1 VETVAPVT
9 TAPEDLGT
17 ESPTRDLR
25 GVTGGLATVLATGLA
40 LYALYWV
47 VGIVQPLVYRI
58 TFLMLALVLSFLFYP
73 AGGRDRARATPIDW
87 ALIVLTCLALAWPIV
102 DFEEFIYRAA
112 DPTAL
117 DVTAGVIV
125 IIAVLEAT
133 RRTTGWLLPATA
145 AAFLVYSFY
154 GPLLDLV
161 GLSLFAHRGYDPP
174 RIVGTSF
181 MTLEGI
187 FGVPLDV
194 ASTYIIL
201 FSLYGAILTVS
212 GAGRFFVDWSMALVG
227 KSGSSAGP
235 GRAVT
240 VAGLLLG
247 TISGSGVANTVT
259 LGSVAWPLLRR
270 ARYPPEMGGA
280 VLSAAGI
287 GAIICPPVLGAA
299 AFIIA
304 EFLRIGYLQVILMAT
319 IPAVLY
325 FFSIFLMIEADTRR
339 AAARPVDVSSESVW
353 HITRRSG
360 YHFVALVGIP
370 VLLLTGMTA
379 FRAVA
384 YSMLLAVALSFV
396 DRANA
401 LWPRRVLQALYTGAR
416 SVLPIAATTA
426 TAGII
431 VGTVTLTG
439 LGLKIAGL
447 IVALAGGQLFLTVL
461 YSAVAVLMLGLAVP
475 VTASYIIA
483 AVMVAPAMTQV
494 GVPEFGAHMFIFY
507 YAVLSE
513 VSPPTALSPFAAAA
527 ITGGRPFPTMMI
539 TWKYTLP
546 AFVFPFAFTLSAQGM
561 GLLMQG
567 GVMAVVM
574 ATGTALAGIL
584 ALAAGLGGWI
594 RGPATRLERALAIAG
609 GLLLFYAASWS
620 DLAGAT
626 LFAAAV
632 VLHLARRKGKSQV
645 PRHTAQV
652 TTPRA

>member
-1 VETVAPVT
+1 MLAV
-9 TAPEDLGT
+9 
-17 ESPTRDLR
+17 
-25 GVTGGLATVLATGLA
+25 GLS

-47 VGIVQPLVYRI
+47 LGIVQPFVYRV
-58 TFLMLALVLSFLFYP
+58 TFLLLTLILSFLFYP
-73 AGGRDRARATPIDW
+73 AGDRDRNRVTVVDW
-87 ALIVLTCLALAWPIV
+87 ALILATIIALAWPIV
-102 DFEEFIYRAA
+102 DFEDFIYRSV
-112 DPTAL
+112 DPDGIDIAL
-117 DVTAGVIV
+117 GIVTIV
-125 IIAVLEAT
+125 AVLEAT
-133 RRTTGWLLPATA
+133 RRTTGLILPTTA
-145 AAFLVYSFY
+145 ACFLAYAFY

-161 GLSLFAHRGYDPP
+161 GLRVLAHRGYDPA
-174 RIVGTSF
+174 RIVGTSY

-194 ASTYIIL
+194 AATYIVL
-201 FSLYGAILTVS
+201 FSLYGAILTAS
-212 GAGRFFVDWSMALVG
+212 GAGQFFLDWAMAAVG
-227 KSGSSAGP
+227 RSGRGAGP

-270 ARYPPEMGGA
+270 AQYPPDTAGA
-280 VLSAAGI
+280 ILSAAGI
-287 GAIICPPVLGAA
+287 GAIICPPALGAA

-304 EFLRIGYLQVILMAT
+304 EFLRISYLQVLIMAV
-319 IPAVLY
+319 IPALLY
-325 FFSIFLMIEADTRR
+325 FASIFLMIEADTRR
-339 AAARPVDVSSESVW
+339 AALRPVDVGPLSLW
-353 HITRRSG
+353 QLTRRSG
-360 YHFVALVGIP
+360 YHFVALIGVP
-370 VLLLTGMTA
+370 AMLLLGMTA
-379 FRAVA
+379 FRAVFYA
-384 YSMLLAVALSFV
+384 MVMAFVLSFV

-401 LWPRRVLQALYTGAR
+401 LTPRRLLRALYTGGR
-416 SVLPIAATTA
+416 SVLPVAATTA

-439 LGLKIAGL
+439 LGLKIAGF

-461 YSAVAVLMLGLAVP
+461 YSAGAVLMLGLAVP

-494 GVPEFGAHMFIFY
+494 GVPELAAHMFIFY

-527 ITGGRPFPTMMI
+527 ITGGRAFPTMML

-567 GVMAVVM
+567 SA
-574 ATGTALAGIL
+574 ADIAISTASALVGIL

-594 RGPATRLERALAIAG
+594 RGPASSVERALATAG
-609 GLLLFYAASWS
+609 GLLLFYAGTWS
-620 DLAGAT
+620 DAAGLG
-626 LFAAAV
+626 LFGTAIVLNVFRTPSAIRGAV
-632 VLHLARRKGKSQV
+632 E
-645 PRHTAQV
+645 PT
-652 TTPRA
+652 

>member
-1 VETVAPVT
+1 
-9 TAPEDLGT
+9 
-17 ESPTRDLR
+17 
-25 GVTGGLATVLATGLA
+25 VLATGLS

-47 VGIVQPLVYRI
+47 VGIVQPLVYRV
-58 TFLMLALVLSFLFYP
+58 TFLLLTLVLSFLFYP
-73 AGGRDRARATPIDW
+73 AGARDRARVTSLDW
-87 ALIVLTCLALAWPIV
+87 ALILLTCVALSWPII
-102 DFEEFIYRAA
+102 DFDNFIYRAA
-112 DPTAL
+112 NPDAL
-117 DVTAGVIV
+117 DVALGAIT

-133 RRTTGWLLPATA
+133 RRTTGWILPITA
-145 AAFLVYSFY
+145 ALFLAYAFY
-154 GPLLDLV
+154 GPLFDLV
-161 GLSLFAHRGYDPP
+161 GLSLIAHRGYDPQ

-194 ASTYIIL
+194 AATYIVL
-201 FSLYGAILTVS
+201 FSLYGAILTAS
-212 GAGRFFVDWSMALVG
+212 GAGKFFLEWSMAAVG
-227 KSGSSAGP
+227 KSGGGAGP

-259 LGSVAWPLLRR
+259 LGSVAWPLLKR
-270 ARYPPEMGGA
+270 AQYPADMGGA
-280 VLSAAGI
+280 ILSAAGI
-287 GAIICPPVLGAA
+287 GAIICPPALGAA

-304 EFLRIGYLQVILMAT
+304 EFLRSTYLKVIVMAA
-319 IPAVLY
+319 IPALLY

-339 AAARPVDVSSESVW
+339 AGARPVEVASPSLW
-353 HITRRSG
+353 QITRRSG
-360 YHFVALVGIP
+360 YHFLALVGIP
-370 VLLLTGMTA
+370 IMLLMGMTA
-379 FRAVA
+379 FRAVF
-384 YSMLLAVALSFV
+384 YSMILAVALSFV

-401 LWPRRVLQALYTGAR
+401 LWPKRLLQALYTGGR
-416 SVLPIAATTA
+416 SVLPVAATTA

-439 LGLKIAGL
+439 MGLKIAGL

-461 YSAVAVLMLGLAVP
+461 YSALAVWTLGLAVP

-483 AVMVAPAMTQV
+483 AVMVAPAMVQV
-494 GVPEFGAHMFIFY
+494 GVPDLAAHMFIFY

-513 VSPPTALSPFAAAA
+513 VSPPTALAPFAAAA
-527 ITGGRPFPTMMI
+527 ITGGRPFPTMML

-567 GVMAVVM
+567 TIADI
-574 ATGTALAGIL
+574 ALSTGTAVIGIC

-594 RGPATRLERALAIAG
+594 RGQANLIERALATSG
-609 GLLLFYAASWS
+609 GLLLFYAGTWS
-620 DLAGAT
+620 DAAGLV

-632 VLHLARRKGKSQV
+632 VFHLVRVGPGAV
-645 PRHTAQV
+645 PQSPTSYQEVGR
-652 TTPRA
+652 